1 MNPEQIVDAY
11 LDALGAKD
19 LARLSGFISPHLVFV
34 TPLRPMSKED
44 LLAFFR
50 ALFAAFPDWRVERS
64 PLSVSG
70 NVVTTKLQ
78 MAGTHTAT
86 FVPPFSRFKPINAT
100 GKRVVLPSQEFV
112 YHVQG
117 EHIVRIVPEAVANG
131 GMPELMRQIG
141 ARVPPLW
148 LLKFISKVS
157 ALLRR

>member
-1 MNPEQIVDAY
+1 
-11 LDALGAKD
+11 
-19 LARLSGFISPHLVFV
+19 
-34 TPLRPMSKED
+34 
-44 LLAFFR
+44 
-50 ALFAAFPDWRVERS
+50 
-64 PLSVSG
+64 
-70 NVVTTKLQ
+70 